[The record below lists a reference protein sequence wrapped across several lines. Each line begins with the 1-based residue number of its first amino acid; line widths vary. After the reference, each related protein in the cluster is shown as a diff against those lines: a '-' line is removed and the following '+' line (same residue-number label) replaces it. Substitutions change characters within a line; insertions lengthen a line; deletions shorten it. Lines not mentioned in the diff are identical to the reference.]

1 MFLLKKIRW
10 GEISLVLV
18 FLFSIIDLLTAVP
31 SAWKDGSVKGLKGRM
46 WI

>member
-10 GEISLVLV
+10 GEISLVLL
-18 FLFSIIDLLTAVP
+18 FLFGIIDSLPALP
-31 SAWKDGSVKGLKGRM
+31 SGWKDGFVKGLKGRM